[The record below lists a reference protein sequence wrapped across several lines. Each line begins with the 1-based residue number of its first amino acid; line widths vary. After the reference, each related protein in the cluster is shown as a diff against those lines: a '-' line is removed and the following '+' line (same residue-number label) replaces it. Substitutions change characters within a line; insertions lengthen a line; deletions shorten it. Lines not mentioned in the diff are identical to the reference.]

1 MSEQIFQA
9 QADGSLTEVSLPEYL
24 CHKTVRAAKIVG
36 VALSP
41 TPGFHRL
48 ALAGAAHV
56 DVTRLWY
63 SSKAPQ
69 VGGYY
74 VQYEDGYSSYSPA
87 EAFEQ
92 GYTPVGQAD
101 ESGAAEAPSTPLSV
115 LTAHVSGDPGVD
127 VGLETTSSSL
137 PADIPAESQVV
148 VIDPKLS
155 KKYPETYTISHVE
168 YINKRVYYGVK
179 GLNEIFLAS
188 QLAVVKPAAEVTSV
202 PAPEGTTLIDNEV
215 VTDLY
220 IKTSGKTIYTS
231 DCATSIAPAETP
243 GPCDCNIIPSAEDL
257 DAVAQEKAATE
268 ATAGAEQIPLD
279 ATGGQQGATD
289 PDGGTFE
296 PGGGAADTQ

>member
-74 VQYEDGYSSYSPA
+74 VQYEDGCSSYSPA
-87 EAFEQ
+87 AAFEQ
-92 GYTPVGQAD
+92 GYTPVGQAN
-101 ESGAAEAPSTPLSV
+101 ESGAVEAPSTPLSV
-115 LTAHVSGDPGVD
+115 LTAHISGNPGAD

-137 PADIPAESQVV
+137 PADIPADSQVV

-188 QLAVVKPAAEVTSV
+188 QLAIVKPADKE
-202 PAPEGTTLIDNEV
+202 
-215 VTDLY
+215 
-220 IKTSGKTIYTS
+220 K
-231 DCATSIAPAETP
+231 
-243 GPCDCNIIPSAEDL
+243 PSAEDL
-257 DAVAQEKAATE
+257 DAVAQEKAAAE
-268 ATAGAEQIPLD
+268 ATAGAEQTALD
-279 ATGGQQGATD
+279 ATGGQQGATE

-296 PGGGAADTQ
+296 PGSGAADTQ